1 MKNYKLGILAIF
13 LAQSILCSAQIE
25 HDAQEAFRVAGE
37 THKPV
42 LLVFAGSDWCAPC
55 IRFEK
60 RVLTENSFLEF
71 AKDNLVV
78 LKADFPQRKKLP
90 PGEQE
95 QNDTLAE
102 QYNPKGIF
110 PKIVLVRVDKTVVS
124 TLTYNNETSG
134 EFIAQLKD
142 SLLK

>member
-1 MKNYKLGILAIF
+1 MKNYRLGILVILLTQSF
-13 LAQSILCSAQIE
+13 LCGAQIE
-25 HDAQEAFRVAGE
+25 RDAQEAFRVAGE
-37 THKPV
+37 TQKPV

-60 RVLTENSFLEF
+60 QVLTENDFLEF
-71 AKDNLVV
+71 AKENLVV

-90 PGEQE
+90 PAEQE

-102 QYNPKGIF
+102 QYNPKGVF
-110 PKIVLVRVDKTVVS
+110 PKIVLVRLDKTVVS
-124 TLTYNNETSG
+124 TLSYNNETSV

>member
-1 MKNYKLGILAIF
+1 MKNYRLGILVTF
-13 LAQSILCSAQIE
+13 LTQSFLCGAQIE
-25 HDAQEAFRVAGE
+25 HDAQKAFRVAGE
-37 THKPV
+37 TRKPV

-60 RVLTENSFLEF
+60 QVLSENDFLEF
-71 AKDNLVV
+71 AKENLVV

-90 PGEQE
+90 PAEQE

-110 PKIVLVRVDKTVVS
+110 PKIVLVRVDKTAVS
-124 TLTYNNETSG
+124 TLSYNNETSE

>member
-1 MKNYKLGILAIF
+1 MKNYKLVILFIF
-13 LAQSILCSAQIE
+13 LAQSLSAQIE

-37 THKPV
+37 KQKPV

-60 RVLTENSFLEF
+60 QVLAENDFLEF
-71 AKDNLVV
+71 AKENLVV

-90 PGEQE
+90 AAEQE

-102 QYNPKGIF
+102 QYNPKGVF

-124 TLTYNNETSG
+124 TLSYNNETSV
-134 EFIAQLKD
+134 EFIAQIKD